1 MIDYASGLSAT
12 YYASRVDPHTWADS
26 GALSISSGTISKKAD
41 SVLAVS
47 ADLTIKEEIETDEW
61 IRIYMIAEQNG
72 AKERIPLFTGI
83 VSSPTRAIDGNR
95 ETRKLECY
103 SVLKVA
109 ADILLP
115 LGWFAPARTKG
126 GELIKLLLSD
136 LPCPVTLDEGS
147 PNTISSYVAGDSDT
161 KLSVAQEIAKAIN
174 WQIKVNGDGSVRIC
188 PKPLTIA
195 GTFDNIENDII
206 ETSVSDDRDIFSV
219 PNVLR
224 VTLDGAAATA
234 RDDDPD
240 SVYSTVNRGREVWAQ
255 EDAKLAAGESLGEY
269 AVRRLKDM
277 QNPSRKLG
285 YTRRFQPDVDI
296 NDLVSIIYPKQGL
309 GDVFRVQ
316 SQNITLGYGAKVKE
330 EVINEQPTGIA

>member
-1 MIDYASGLSAT
+1 MINYSNGISAS
-12 YYASRVDPHTWADS
+12 YYAARVNPHTWTDAGEISIIS
-26 GALSISSGTISKKAD
+26 GNITKKAD
-41 SVLAVS
+41 SDLVVS
-47 ADLTIKEEIETDEW
+47 ADITVNDDIGTEEW
-61 IRIYMIAEQNG
+61 VRIYMIAEQAG
-72 AKERIPLFTGI
+72 EKERVPLFTGI
-83 VSSPTRAIDGNR
+83 VSSPKRDINGIR

-126 GELIKLLLSD
+126 GDLIKILLSD
-136 LPCPVTLDEGS
+136 LPCPVEVDEGS
-147 PNTISSYVAGDSDT
+147 PNIISSFVAGDNDS
-161 KLSVAQEIAKAIN
+161 KLSIAQEIAKAIN

-188 PKPLTIA
+188 PKPLTIS

-206 ETSVSDDRDIFSV
+206 ETSVSDDRDIFSI

-224 VTLDGAAATA
+224 VTLDGSTATA

-240 SVYSTVNRGREVWAQ
+240 SVYSTVNRGREIWKQ
-255 EDAKLAAGESLGEY
+255 ENAKLAAGESLGEY
-269 AVRRLKDM
+269 AVRRLKEL

-285 YTRRFQPDVDI
+285 YNRRFQPDVDV
-296 NDLVSIIYPKQGL
+296 NDLVSIVYPKQNI

-316 SQNITLGYGAKVKE
+316 SQTIEMSHGAKVKE
-330 EVINEQPTGIA
+330 EVLSE